1 VSCVSRVRVVSVS
14 NLNRAQWGDKF
25 RWIVYNFHQELK
37 VTPYE
42 VSLKIGPQVLPPH
55 STSVLIRMCVCRA
68 CVECRV
74 CAACS
79 R

>member
-1 VSCVSRVRVVSVS
+1 MALVALDTTYSLCRVVRTTTS

-42 VSLKIGPQVLPPH
+42 VSLKIGPQV
-55 STSVLIRMCVCRA
+55 RQRA
-68 CVECRV
+68 LLSSSLHITVRSSSC
-74 CAACS
+74 
-79 R
+79 